1 MNARLDRR
9 ALTLIVV
16 TLLFWSSAFAGI
28 RAGLA
33 AYRPEHVALLRFL
46 VASAVLGV
54 YAGVTRMR
62 LPARKDVPG
71 ILALGFIGITVYHT
85 SLTFGEVTVT
95 AGAASLIIAA
105 APIFG
110 ALLAALTLG
119 ERLRP
124 LGWVGIAISFAGV
137 ALITFGEGEGVG
149 FDPGAALVLLSAL
162 ATSVFFVL
170 QKPYLE
176 RYTALEF
183 TSYTMWAGTLFML
196 VFLPGL
202 PAEIRSAPLPT
213 TLSIVYLGV
222 FPAALAYVTWAAA
235 LALAPASQVLSFL
248 YVNPVLAIAIAWLWL
263 KEVPSPLSLVGGAA
277 ALAGVILVNT
287 RGKAPAPGADGSAT

>member
-9 ALTLIVV
+9 ALALIAV

-33 AYRPEHVALLRFL
+33 AYRPAHVALLRFL
-46 VASAVLGV
+46 VASAVLAI
-54 YAGVTRMR
+54 YAMVTRMR
-62 LPARKDVPG
+62 MPARQDIPA
-71 ILALGFIGITVYHT
+71 ILGLGFIGITVYHT

-110 ALLAALTLG
+110 ALLAAITLG

-124 LGWVGIAISFAGV
+124 LGWLGIAVSFAGV
-137 ALITFGEGEGVG
+137 ALITIGEGEGLG
-149 FDPGAALVLLSAL
+149 FDPGAALVMLSAL

-170 QKPYLE
+170 QKPFLQ

-183 TSYTMWAGTLFML
+183 TSYTIWAGTLFML
-196 VFLPGL
+196 IFLPGL
-202 PAEIRSAPLPT
+202 PAEIRTAPLGA
-213 TLSIVYLGV
+213 TLSIVYLGI

-235 LALAPASQVLSFL
+235 LALAPASQVMSFL
-248 YVNPVLAIAIAWLWL
+248 YVNPVLAIFIAWLWL
-263 KEVPSPLSLVGGAA
+263 GEIPSPLSLIGGAT

-287 RGKAPAPGADGSAT
+287 RGKETAPQATTR